1 MALNCPDMTE
11 TYLERITTFVWGF
24 SDNIY
29 TGQSVL
35 LKYTQ
40 EGEMMGKIRLRNINI
55 SYLDFII
62 TG

>member
-1 MALNCPDMTE
+1 MTE